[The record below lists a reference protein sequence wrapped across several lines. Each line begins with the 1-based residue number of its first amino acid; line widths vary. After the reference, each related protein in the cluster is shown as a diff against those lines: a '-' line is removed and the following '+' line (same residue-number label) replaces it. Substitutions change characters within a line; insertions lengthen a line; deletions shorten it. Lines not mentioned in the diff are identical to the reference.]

1 MNSLPQRENPVETRL
16 LVTSGRTTSKDISLC
31 QYPVIVGRHRDCQ
44 LRVTSRLVSRR
55 HCLLDNQDGWL
66 AVEDLGSSNG
76 TIVNGNKISSRTI
89 VRPGDSLEIGPI
101 AFEIHYDAPVGNGTS
116 HPQNGVLGTASSSEE
131 TSLTGQTLGRETAA
145 GLPKISN
152 NLMESDRLSDLADTH
167 FLETPLGLDS
177 VDASEGEEAVLRA
190 FERAPESDSEKLD
203 DLSWLSDS
211 E

>member
-1 MNSLPQRENPVETRL
+1 
-16 LVTSGRTTSKDISLC
+16 
-31 QYPVIVGRHRDCQ
+31 
-44 LRVTSRLVSRR
+44 LVSRR

-101 AFEIHYDAPVGNGTS
+101 AFEIHYDAPVDNGTS
-116 HPQNGVLGTASSSEE
+116 PLKNRVPATASSSED
-131 TSLTGQTLGRETAA
+131 TSLTGQTIGRETAT
-145 GLPKISN
+145 GLPKNSN
-152 NLMESDRLSDLADTH
+152 NLLESDRLSDLADTH

-190 FERAPESDSEKLD
+190 FERAPEIDSEKLD